1 MIDLRNTPE
10 DKQIISQIKEFMPY
24 WKKINWEVK
33 KTNFRTYGRCGI
45 YDIDYHKYYNL
56 EE

>member
-10 DKQIISQIKEFMPY
+10 DKQIITQIKEFMPY
-24 WKKINWEVK
+24 WKRINWEVK
-33 KTNFRTYGRCGI
+33 KTNFRTKGRCGI

>member
-33 KTNFRTYGRCGI
+33 KTNFRTNGRCGI

>member
-10 DKQIISQIKEFMPY
+10 DKQIISQIKDFMPY

>member
-1 MIDLRNTPE
+1 MIDFRNTPE
-10 DKQIISQIKEFMPY
+10 DKQIISQIKEFMLY

-33 KTNFRTYGRCGI
+33 KTNFRTKGRCGI